1 MNNTEK
7 VEQLSREGKVLI
19 KNIKNTDVYEVLY
32 LHRSISKC
40 NLSEHSISAIITIAI
55 PPSPNREYSYYCHN
69 DNYVIYICDEDVE
82 ISEAIKEYIFNA
94 SSDFQDT
101 LGKYTS
107 KIDKVVEPAFKDT
120 KFYTKNN

>member
-1 MNNTEK
+1 MTLIQK

-40 NLSEHSISAIITIAI
+40 NLSEHSISAIINIAI
-55 PPSPNREYSYYCHN
+55 PPSPNREYSYYCHA

-107 KIDKVVEPAFKDT
+107 KIDKVVESAFKDT